1 MTDTAVTAPA
11 TPGSVQPATRG
22 TVRTELY
29 GAVAHVVLD
38 RPDTLNSITPD
49 MFYDLVEAGQA
60 LAADESIRAIVLRGE
75 GRGFCAGLDMGQFER
90 IVAGNMAGE
99 PLDIPGNASALA
111 QQAVEIWSQ
120 VPVPV
125 IAALHGPALGG
136 GFQFALG
143 ADIRI
148 SAPDTKLSAMEVIW
162 GIIPDMMGTQLLPR
176 LIGPSKAK
184 RLIFTADTISGE
196 QGLEWGI
203 VDELAD
209 DPRAAAHALAERIA
223 GMSRSALVWSKRL
236 VDMADTASLREGL
249 AAEQQAL
256 SELRGTDEQKAAV
269 EKRMGELAARK
280 AAKAQA

>member
-1 MTDTAVTAPA
+1 
-11 TPGSVQPATRG
+11 
-22 TVRTELY
+22 
-29 GAVAHVVLD
+29 
-38 RPDTLNSITPD
+38 
-49 MFYDLVEAGQA
+49 
-60 LAADESIRAIVLRGE
+60 
-75 GRGFCAGLDMGQFER
+75 
-90 IVAGNMAGE
+90 
-99 PLDIPGNASALA
+99 
-111 QQAVEIWSQ
+111 
-120 VPVPV
+120 
-125 IAALHGPALGG
+125 
-136 GFQFALG
+136 
-143 ADIRI
+143 
-148 SAPDTKLSAMEVIW
+148 MEVIW